1 MLDISYEAYHDL
13 ERFDEEIV
21 DCLSFNQLLRL
32 AAAIELDV
40 RAFFKAERVGHLT
53 FAEFATRLQALAE
66 DSASLA
72 DLEEEV
78 GWDLEG
84 HLGNPLSLRE
94 LPPIAL
100 ADIGVPLGVDWRSL
114 LPTSGKQASRNA
126 DRAR

>member
-1 MLDISYEAYHDL
+1 MSP
-13 ERFDEEIV
+13 
-21 DCLSFNQLLRL
+21 LR
-32 AAAIELDV
+32 V
-40 RAFFKAERVGHLT
+40 FKAERVGHPT
-53 FAEFATRLQALAE
+53 FAEFASGLQALAT
-66 DSASLA
+66 DAAVLA

-84 HLGNPLSLRE
+84 HLGNLGE

-126 DRAR
+126 ERAR